1 MRPSAGLRT
10 PAAEHHPLAKAA
22 AGGPDDPA
30 PVQASAARHAF
41 LRAPVSAGMDR
52 FIRIGVN
59 LVAAAGAAL
68 FARASILYYLQ
79 THRLIGGLFVIEQT
93 WLVVAFV
100 IRRPGRMVSRRPAT
114 WLVACGAA
122 CALLLRPGGAH
133 PAWGVTAG
141 FALQLVGVAVCIVSL
156 LALGRSFGYVAADRG
171 LKTWGPYAVV
181 RHPVYASYLLMQ
193 TGYVLQAISLRNV
206 LILAAA
212 TGFNVGRALAEER
225 LLCGSAGYEAYR
237 RRVRWRMIPYLW

>member
-1 MRPSAGLRT
+1 
-10 PAAEHHPLAKAA
+10 
-22 AGGPDDPA
+22 
-30 PVQASAARHAF
+30 
-41 LRAPVSAGMDR
+41 MDR
-52 FIRIGVN
+52 LIRIGVN
-59 LVAAAGAAL
+59 LAAAAGAAL

-93 WLVVAFV
+93 WLVVAFI
-100 IRRPGRMVSRRPAT
+100 IRRPERAVSRRPAA
-114 WLVACGAA
+114 WLVAFGAA

-133 PAWGVTAG
+133 PPWGVPAG
-141 FALQLVGVAVCIVSL
+141 FALQLAGLVICIASL

-171 LKTWGPYAVV
+171 LKTWGPYAVI

-212 TGFNVGRALAEER
+212 TGCNVGRALAEER
-225 LLCGSAGYEAYR
+225 QLCESAGYEAYR